1 MYGARATERFCRAAK
16 NQMAGFVMKKKL
28 KALKDTFLRHRFLFE
43 ELVKRDFT
51 KKYKRTVLGMLW
63 SVLGPLMTLGVMAL
77 VFTKFFGHS
86 IEHYTIYMFCGNLLF
101 SYFKESTTTGMTALL
116 DNSPIFSKVNVPKY
130 MFLLSK
136 NVSSLINFGINL
148 LVLFIFCLFDGI
160 TFSWKFFLLL
170 YPVCCLVM
178 FNLGMGLI
186 LSALYLMFRDM
197 KYLYEVFTLLLMY
210 VSAIFY
216 SIDAYEPKLQYLFYL
231 NPVYVYIR
239 YFRKII
245 LEGSIPQFSFHLLA
259 AGYAL
264 AALIIG
270 AVIYKKKN
278 YKFLYYI

>member
-1 MYGARATERFCRAAK
+1 M
-16 NQMAGFVMKKKL
+16 NKL
-28 KALKDTFLRHRFLFE
+28 NKITSLVRQNKFLFE

-63 SVLGPLMTLGVMAL
+63 SVLGPLMTLAVMAV
-77 VFTKFFGHS
+77 VFTKFFGRS
-86 IEHYTIYMFCGNLLF
+86 IEHYVIYLFCGNLLY
-101 SYFKESTTTGMTALL
+101 SYFKESTVTGMTALY
-116 DNSPIFSKVNVPKY
+116 DNSSIFSKVNVPKY
-130 MFLLSK
+130 MFLISK

-148 LVLFIFCLFDGI
+148 VLLFAFCIVDGVPLTWKFIFLI
-160 TFSWKFFLLL
+160 
-170 YPVCCLVM
+170 YPAGCLVV

-186 LSALYLMFRDM
+186 LSALYLMFRDL
-197 KYLYEVFTLLLMY
+197 KYLYDIFTLLLMY

-216 SIDAYEPKLQYLFYL
+216 SIDIYDLHVQYLFYL
-231 NPVYVYIR
+231 NPIYVYIR

-245 LEGSIPQFSFHLLA
+245 LDGDIPAPTFHLLA

-270 AVIYKKKN
+270 AVIYKKNN

>member
-1 MYGARATERFCRAAK
+1 
-16 NQMAGFVMKKKL
+16 MKQN
-28 KALKDTFLRHRFLFE
+28 RFLFE

-51 KKYKRTVLGMLW
+51 KKYKRTILGMLW
-63 SVLGPLMTLGVMAL
+63 SILGPLMTLGVMAL
-77 VFTKFFGHS
+77 VFTQFFGRN
-86 IEHYTIYMFCGNLLF
+86 IEHYVIYMFCGNLLY
-101 SYFKESTTTGMTALL
+101 SYFKESTGTGMTALY
-116 DNSPIFSKVNVPKY
+116 DNSGIFSKVNVPKY

-136 NVSSLINFGINL
+136 NVSSLINFGINIV
-148 LVLFIFCLFDGI
+148 VLFAFCIIDGVA
-160 TFSWKFFLLL
+160 FSWKFILLL
-170 YPVCCLVM
+170 YPIGCLLV

-197 KYLYEVFTLLLMY
+197 KYLYDIFTLLLMY

-216 SIDAYEPKLQYLFYL
+216 SIDAYSQQVQYLFYL
-231 NPVYVYIR
+231 NPIYVYIR

-245 LEGSIPQFSFHLLA
+245 LEGTIPQPTFHLLA

-264 AALIIG
+264 AVLVIG

>member
-1 MYGARATERFCRAAK
+1 MLDKIRRY
-16 NQMAGFVMKKKL
+16 
-28 KALKDTFLRHRFLFE
+28 RFLFE

-77 VFTKFFGHS
+77 VFTQFFGREM
-86 IEHYTIYMFCGNLLF
+86 EHYIIYLFCGNLLY
-101 SYFKESTTTGMTALL
+101 SYFKEATFTGMTALY
-116 DNSPIFSKVNVPKY
+116 DNSAIFSKVNVPKY

-136 NVSSLINFGINL
+136 NVSTMINFGINL
-148 LVLFIFCLFDGI
+148 LVLFAFCLFDGVDF
-160 TFSWKFFLLL
+160 TWRFLLL
-170 YPVCCLVM
+170 IYPVSCLVA

-186 LSALYLMFRDM
+186 LSAMYLMFRDM
-197 KYLYEVFTLLLMY
+197 KYLYDIFTMLLMY

-216 SIDAYEPKLQYLFYL
+216 SIEAYPEQIQKLFFL
-231 NPVYVYIR
+231 NPVYVYIS
-239 YFRKII
+239 YFRSII
-245 LEGSIPQFSFHLLA
+245 LDKQIPGLALHLLA

-264 AALIIG
+264 AVLIIG

>member
-1 MYGARATERFCRAAK
+1 MVK
-16 NQMAGFVMKKKL
+16 NIINKIRQNS
-28 KALKDTFLRHRFLFE
+28 FLFE
-43 ELVKRDFT
+43 QLVKRDFT

-63 SVLGPLMTLGVMAL
+63 SVIGPLMTLGVMAL
-77 VFTKFFGHS
+77 VFTQFFGRTM
-86 IEHYTIYMFCGNLLF
+86 EHYIIYLFCGNLLF
-101 SYFKESTTTGMTALL
+101 SYFKESTTTGMTALY
-116 DNSPIFSKVNVPKY
+116 DNSGIFSKVNVPKY

-136 NVSSLINFGINL
+136 NVSALINFCINVI
-148 LVLFIFCLFDGI
+148 VLFAFCIFDGV
-160 TFSWKFFLLL
+160 TFTWKFIMLL
-170 YPVCCLVM
+170 YPIGCLVV

-197 KYLYEVFTLLLMY
+197 KYLYDIFTLLLMY

-216 SIDAYEPKLQYLFYL
+216 SIDTYPQDIQYLFYL
-231 NPVYVYIR
+231 NPVYVYIS

-245 LEGSIPQFSFHLLA
+245 LEGEIPKITLHLLA

-264 AALIIG
+264 AALLVG